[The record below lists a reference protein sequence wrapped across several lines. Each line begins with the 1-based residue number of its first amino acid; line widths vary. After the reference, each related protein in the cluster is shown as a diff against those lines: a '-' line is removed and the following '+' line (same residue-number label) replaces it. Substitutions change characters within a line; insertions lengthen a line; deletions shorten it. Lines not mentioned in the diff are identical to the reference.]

1 MLSRLRMSVD
11 DCLEEYADLAKQV
24 FGKSRW
30 ASYRFT
36 PFFWPCAKYSKG
48 TLEKVV
54 DKVVQDNLRK
64 QEGDCFAMNPN
75 MCRT

>member
-30 ASYRFT
+30 ASYLFT
-36 PFFWPCAKYSKG
+36 PFFLAMCQVQQKDIGEGGGQGG
-48 TLEKVV
+48 T
-54 DKVVQDNLRK
+54 
-64 QEGDCFAMNPN
+64 G
-75 MCRT
+75 